1 MRYERF
7 AKIGAFVGVTSLY
20 LITSVVQQKRE
31 DDTKPPILER
41 IRWMIKDT
49 LDAP

>member
-7 AKIGAFVGVTSLY
+7 AKIGTVVGVTSLY

-31 DDTKPPILER
+31 DGSKPPILER
-41 IRWMIKDT
+41 VRLMIKDT